1 MEPLSKPMPKSPS
14 PTLLLFAEV
23 SQVSLGFLHIFEQFK
38 VFYEKE
44 ERKKQ
49 MKKKTS
55 HDDIL
60 SIYNQSWCPIV
71 LSIAFTVPF
80 YKCNYYHYRKFL
92 FHCPLL
98 QDITL
103 RVYCSHFVCICSY
116 FRLKV
121 VFSQSYL
128 CLVFLLSFP
137 HCIYLFSNL

>member
-1 MEPLSKPMPKSPS
+1 
-14 PTLLLFAEV
+14 V

-49 MKKKTS
+49 LKKKKTS

-92 FHCPLL
+92 FH
-98 QDITL
+98 
-103 RVYCSHFVCICSY
+103 
-116 FRLKV
+116 
-121 VFSQSYL
+121 
-128 CLVFLLSFP
+128 
-137 HCIYLFSNL
+137 